1 MAPRRTPPGILARG
15 SWPGSTR
22 SFGSRRRRSSA
33 GRSWKRLEDAFW
45 LGFEPRRAE
54 NPYRRP
60 KLAGQ
65 PRAKTLCG
73 NQRRP
78 SPIGEA
84 GSNIGSKSSATKRR
98 RTKLHHMTDECC
110 AEGVGRML
118 RSRAKPSERLR
129 RLRKK
134 LLDGSLN
141 NLLSRTGGPSQAVL
155 EILRRNLNDARPIQ
169 RRAGENDSPGHAH
182 LRGDRGVSR
191 PRLLLD

>member
-1 MAPRRTPPGILARG
+1 
-15 SWPGSTR
+15 
-22 SFGSRRRRSSA
+22 
-33 GRSWKRLEDAFW
+33 
-45 LGFEPRRAE
+45 
-54 NPYRRP
+54 
-60 KLAGQ
+60 
-65 PRAKTLCG
+65 
-73 NQRRP
+73 
-78 SPIGEA
+78 
-84 GSNIGSKSSATKRR
+84 
-98 RTKLHHMTDECC
+98 MTDECC

-169 RRAGENDSPGHAH
+169 RRAGEKDSPGHAH

-191 PRLLLD
+191 PRLLLDEYRVWSNLLEDRMELDEKFLHSKRDVGRLPKPALLLGLEKTAGHKLATSVEADEEGSPAEGSEAGVNSKNAHAFRPSRRSRPAST